1 LPGASPSKITI
12 ALIESHMNL
21 QQFRFVRE
29 TIRRNFNLTEASKAL
44 FTSQPGV
51 SKAIMEFEQELG
63 VQIFERHGKRIKG
76 LTKPG
81 QAVAQVVERIN
92 REIENLKKVSD
103 EFAKRD
109 QGSLII
115 ACTHTQ
121 ARYALP
127 KVIPAFREQFPKV
140 RLALAEGSPTQ
151 LANMVLE
158 GEADLAIATESL
170 AQTPGLAS
178 VPCYSWEHA
187 VVCQPDH
194 PLAKHWQN
202 SGRVTLADL
211 AQYPIVTYDFAFSG
225 RRNIDDAFGSAGLQ
239 PDIVLAA
246 IDADVIKTYVEVG
259 LGIGIIAGMAYDAEQ
274 DKGLV
279 SIPVGHLFGKQTSRV
294 AVRAGEFLRDYVYT
308 FIGMLAPEL
317 KAGEISALLRPK
329 L

>member
-1 LPGASPSKITI
+1 
-12 ALIESHMNL
+12 MNL

-81 QAVAQVVERIN
+81 QAVAQVVDRIN

-103 EFAKRD
+103 EFARRD
-109 QGSLII
+109 QGSLVI

-127 KVIPAFREQFPKV
+127 AVIPAFREQFPKV

-151 LANMVLE
+151 LADMVLH
-158 GEADLAIATESL
+158 GQADLAIATESL

-178 VPCYSWEHA
+178 VPCYRWEHA
-187 VVCQPDH
+187 VVCRPDH
-194 PLAKHWQN
+194 PLVERLQSKQ
-202 SGRVTLADL
+202 RITLADL
-211 AQYPIVTYDFAFSG
+211 AQYPIVTYDLAFSG

-246 IDADVIKTYVEVG
+246 IDADVIKTYVDVG
-259 LGIGIIAGMAYDAEQ
+259 LGIGIIAAMAYDPKQ
-274 DKGLV
+274 DTNLV
-279 SIPVGHLFGKQTSRV
+279 SMPVGHLFGKLTSRV
-294 AVRAGEFLRDYVYT
+294 AVRSGEFLRDYVYT
-308 FIGMLAPEL
+308 FIDMLAPEL
-317 KAGEISALLRPK
+317 SSAEIRALLRPN

>member
-1 LPGASPSKITI
+1 
-12 ALIESHMNL
+12 MNL

-92 REIENLKKVSD
+92 REVENLKKVSQ
-103 EFAKRD
+103 EYAKRD
-109 QGSLII
+109 QGSLVI

-127 KVIPAFREQFPKV
+127 QVIPAFRAQFPKV

-151 LANMVLE
+151 LAKMVLE

-178 VPCYSWEHA
+178 VPCYRWEHA
-187 VVCQPDH
+187 AVCKPDH
-194 PLAKHWQN
+194 PLAKHWKKTGSVN
-202 SGRVTLADL
+202 LADL

-246 IDADVIKTYVEVG
+246 IDADVIKTYVDVG
-259 LGIGIIAGMAYDAEQ
+259 LGIGIIAAMAYDPLQ

-279 SIPVGHLFGKQTSRV
+279 KIPVGHLFGKQTSRV

-308 FIGMLAPEL
+308 FIGMLAPDL
-317 KAGEISALLRPK
+317 KQSEISALLRPK

>member
-1 LPGASPSKITI
+1 
-12 ALIESHMNL
+12 MNL

-44 FTSQPGV
+44 YTSQPGV

-81 QAVAQVVERIN
+81 QAVALVVDRIN

-103 EFAKRD
+103 EYAKRD
-109 QGSLII
+109 QGSLVI

-127 KVIPAFREQFPKV
+127 SVIPAFRQRFPKV

-178 VPCYSWEHA
+178 VPCYRWEHT

-194 PLAKHWQN
+194 PLAKSYKK
-202 SGRVTLADL
+202 SGSVTLADL
-211 AQYPIVTYDFAFSG
+211 AQYPIVTYDLAFSG

-259 LGIGIIAGMAYDAEQ
+259 LGIGIIAGMAYDADT

-308 FIGMLAPEL
+308 FVGMLAPDL
-317 KAGEISALLRPK
+317 KPAEITALLKPK

>member
-1 LPGASPSKITI
+1 
-12 ALIESHMNL
+12 MNI

-29 TIRRNFNLTEASKAL
+29 TIRRNFNLTEAAKAL
-44 FTSQPGV
+44 YTSQPGV

-81 QAVAQVVERIN
+81 QAVATVVERIN
-92 REIENLKKVSD
+92 REIENLRKVSD

-109 QGSLII
+109 QGSLVI

-127 KVIPAFREQFPKV
+127 AVIPAFRDKFPKV

-151 LANMVLE
+151 LADMVLQ

-170 AQTPGLAS
+170 AQTAGLAS
-178 VPCYSWEHA
+178 VPCYRWEHA
-187 VVCQPDH
+187 VVCRPDH
-194 PLAKHWQN
+194 PLALLWEKHQKI
-202 SGRVTLADL
+202 TLADL
-211 AQYPIVTYDFAFSG
+211 VDYPIVTYDLAFSG
-225 RRNIDDAFGSAGLQ
+225 RRNIDDAFHSAGLQ

-246 IDADVIKTYVEVG
+246 IDADVIKTYVGVG
-259 LGIGIIAGMAYDAEQ
+259 LGIGIIAAMAYDPAQ

-308 FIGMLAPEL
+308 FIGMLAPDL
-317 KAGEISALLRPK
+317 KASEIRALIRPSI
-329 L
+329 

>member
-1 LPGASPSKITI
+1 
-12 ALIESHMNL
+12 MNI

-29 TIRRNFNLTEASKAL
+29 TIRRNFNLTEASRAL
-44 FTSQPGV
+44 YTSQPGV

-81 QAVAQVVERIN
+81 QAVAEVVERIN
-92 REIENLKKVSD
+92 REIENLRKVSD

-109 QGSLII
+109 QGNLVI

-127 KVIPAFREQFPKV
+127 AVIPAFRQQFPKV

-151 LANMVLE
+151 LADMVLQ
-158 GEADLAIATESL
+158 GQADLAIATESL
-170 AQTPGLAS
+170 AQTEGLAS
-178 VPCYSWEHA
+178 VPCYRWEHV
-187 VVCQPDH
+187 VVCAPDH
-194 PLAKHWQN
+194 PLALKATGK
-202 SGRVTLADL
+202 SLVTLADL
-211 AQYPIVTYDFAFSG
+211 VQYSIVTYDLAFSG
-225 RRNIDDAFGSAGLQ
+225 RRNIDEAFASAGLQ

-246 IDADVIKTYVEVG
+246 IDADVIKTYVRVG
-259 LGIGIIAGMAYDAEQ
+259 LGIGIIAGMAYDATQ
-274 DKGLV
+274 DSGLV

-294 AVRAGEFLRDYVYT
+294 AVRSGEFLRDYVYT
-308 FIGMLAPEL
+308 FIAMLAVDL
-317 KAGEISALLRPK
+317 KPAEIRAILRPK